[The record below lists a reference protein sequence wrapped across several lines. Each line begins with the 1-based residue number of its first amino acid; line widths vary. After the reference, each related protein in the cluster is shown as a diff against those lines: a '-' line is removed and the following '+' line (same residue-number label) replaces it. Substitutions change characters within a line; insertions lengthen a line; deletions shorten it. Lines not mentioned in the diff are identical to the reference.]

1 MKKNRYNF
9 PHHATNSNNS
19 QYNRF
24 VEEMYYE
31 DNYTKP
37 AETVNGKKVA
47 PWRKNGRVDLYHDE
61 TDGNG
66 VYQDPYTVAQHFYDR
81 TTMPH
86 G

>member
-9 PHHATNSNNS
+9 PRRATNSNNTEYS
-19 QYNRF
+19 QF
-24 VEEMYYE
+24 VEDMYFE
-31 DNYTKP
+31 GNHTPPK
-37 AETVNGKKVA
+37 EVENRKKVA
-47 PWRKNGRVDLYHDE
+47 HWRKNGIPDYYHDE

-66 VYQDPYTVAQHFYDR
+66 VYQDPYTVAQHYYDR